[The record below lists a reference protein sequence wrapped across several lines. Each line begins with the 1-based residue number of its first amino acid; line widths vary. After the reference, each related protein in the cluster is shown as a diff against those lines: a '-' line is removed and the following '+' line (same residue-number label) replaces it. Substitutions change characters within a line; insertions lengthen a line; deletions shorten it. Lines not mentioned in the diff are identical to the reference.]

1 MTNLQKIL
9 CSVLV
14 FGALIFFFYE
24 LAHASTRTTKEIMYM
39 SRQCD
44 NGWYLD
50 SQDGDKVVM
59 ACMEP
64 DDK

>member
-1 MTNLQKIL
+1 MRYLIL
-9 CSVLV
+9 SALFVVGTLL
-14 FGALIFFFYE
+14 GANVGT
-24 LAHASTRTTKEIMYM
+24 HTTKEVMYM